1 MLPRAALWFNSVI
14 PMNTFRATFSPLAL
28 ALFLNRRQRR
38 PDWDGG
44 ADDPRYAGM
53 NKQGL
58 GWGTRDNDR
67 GGLQ

>member
-1 MLPRAALWFNSVI
+1 MHWLIVLPILLI
-14 PMNTFRATFSPLAL
+14 PLAL
-28 ALFLNRRQRR
+28 ALFLNKRQRR

-58 GWGTRDNDR
+58 GWGTRGNDR
-67 GGLQ
+67 GGL